1 MLIAVGELCGKLH
14 QLSEARKQQ
23 QQQQQQPPRS
33 VDDDDDGGNYFEIYF
48 RINSTK
54 LKKKQQQPLHVKTAK
69 TPHRAKGGGSHLS
82 YACTVCCTPFA
93 LEID

>member
-23 QQQQQQPPRS
+23 QQQQPPRS
-33 VDDDDDGGNYFEIYF
+33 VDDDGGNYFEIYF

-54 LKKKQQQPLHVKTAK
+54 LKKKQQQQQPLHVKTAK

-93 LEID
+93 WEID